1 VVLFGLPVRL
11 EKTLNKKQKLS
22 KRQQL
27 RAARRRRQLIQRAVL
42 IGLAVLVIG
51 GITYFVVTNR
61 RPGAVTGEQSVP
73 TEGRAHITPDQE
85 VTYIN
90 NPPSS
95 GPHVGS
101 ATAEPGFNAEEIF
114 PKIWVHNLEHGYVV
128 FLYHCPEDCPD
139 LKQKLETLAGDLPP
153 SKYGNIKVVVTS
165 YASPLPGEV
174 TALAWER
181 QLDLP
186 AFDEDM
192 LTRFYERWVDRGP
205 EDIP

>member
-1 VVLFGLPVRL
+1 MVLFGLPVRL

-51 GITYFVVTNR
+51 GITYLVVSNR
-61 RPGAVTGEQSVP
+61 RPGTVAGERTVA
-73 TEGRAHITPDQE
+73 TEGQAHISPDQE
-85 VTYIN
+85 PTYIN

-101 ATAEPGFNAEEIF
+101 ATAPSGFSSEEIP
-114 PKIWVHNLEHGYVV
+114 PKLWVHNLEHGYIVLV
-128 FLYHCPEDCPD
+128 YHCPEDCPD
-139 LKQKLETLAGDLPP
+139 LKEKLESLAGNLPP
-153 SKYGNIKVVVTS
+153 SKYDSIKVVVTS

-174 TALAWER
+174 TALAWTK

-186 AFDEDM
+186 AFDEEL
-192 LTRFYERWVDRGP
+192 LTQFYERWVDRGP
-205 EDIP
+205 EDVP